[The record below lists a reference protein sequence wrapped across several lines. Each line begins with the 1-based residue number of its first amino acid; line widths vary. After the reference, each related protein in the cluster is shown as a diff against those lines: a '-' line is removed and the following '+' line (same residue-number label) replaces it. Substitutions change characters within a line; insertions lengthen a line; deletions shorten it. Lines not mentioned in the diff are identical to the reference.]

1 MSLLTGLIFQLENGT
16 ISFSCLIPSSWGS
29 SGLDGGGADPG
40 TVRERLVRL
49 ESPTEAA
56 GPEVHGVL
64 PSSSPLQ
71 RPDRDETRGEAG
83 EAAVG
88 DQPCASAATPASPR
102 HQPRRARSK
111 MASWAAVLGEEGIN
125 HLLNEL
131 IRAQRFHFEEAAG
144 LSLISV
150 ALDLRRSGGEGAISN
165 TCSPGDFTAGKW
177 LGLTSPPAQATA
189 PLSRAELKMNGAN
202 CSSSCHISREETKP
216 LLTQETMSL
225 CKSQRPTETSPQPR
239 TMQWAR
245 VHSALP
251 TSRCHGTPGWP
262 WGSPPS
268 AAAHLPG
275 QLWVS
280 QPRQVPPVTL
290 GVPWTVTDPP
300 AMALPALPPWA
311 MAVVLPHLGLPV
323 APGWVCP
330 ISSLPW
336 HRKRMELHTQPGSGR
351 QEGTEHPTAARLEQ
365 QPGR

>member
-1 MSLLTGLIFQLENGT
+1 MECCPLRPLCRGQ
-16 ISFSCLIPSSWGS
+16 
-29 SGLDGGGADPG
+29 
-40 TVRERLVRL
+40 TV
-49 ESPTEAA
+49 
-56 GPEVHGVL
+56 
-64 PSSSPLQ
+64 
-71 RPDRDETRGEAG
+71 TRHVGEAG
-83 EAAVG
+83 EVAVG
-88 DQPCASAATPASPR
+88 DQPCASAAAPASPR

-131 IRAQRFHFEEAAG
+131 IRAQHFHFEEAAG

-290 GVPWTVTDPP
+290 GAPWTVMDPP

-311 MAVVLPHLGLPV
+311 MAVVLPHLSLPV

-330 ISSLPW
+330 ISSLQW
-336 HRKRMELHTQPGSGR
+336 HQKRMELHTQPGSGR

>member
-1 MSLLTGLIFQLENGT
+1 MGCVEVEQTL
-16 ISFSCLIPSSWGS
+16 
-29 SGLDGGGADPG
+29 
-40 TVRERLVRL
+40 RLVRL

-56 GPEVHGVL
+56 GPKVHGVL
-64 PSSSPLQ
+64 PSSAPLQ
-71 RPDRDETRGEAG
+71 RPDHDKTRGE
-83 EAAVG
+83 EAVG
-88 DQPCASAATPASPR
+88 DQPCASAAAPASPP

-111 MASWAAVLGEEGIN
+111 MASWATVLGEEGIS

-150 ALDLRRSGGEGAISN
+150 VLDLRRSGGEGAISN

-177 LGLTSPPAQATA
+177 LGLTSLPAQATA

-202 CSSSCHISREETKP
+202 CSSSCHISRAETKP

-245 VHSALP
+245 VHPALP
-251 TSRCHGTPGWP
+251 TSLCHGTPGRP

-275 QLWVS
+275 QSWVS
-280 QPRQVPPVTL
+280 QPCRVPPVML
-290 GVPWTVTDPP
+290 GVPWIHPACCASMGDGSGSATPESPCGSWVGLSHFQSIVAPEKDGAAHPAWEWLSGGHRASHHRPP
-300 AMALPALPPWA
+300 AWNNSQEDEKCHKLFT
-311 MAVVLPHLGLPV
+311 HKRDEKGEE
-323 APGWVCP
+323 GEEE
-330 ISSLPW
+330 SL
-336 HRKRMELHTQPGSGR
+336 
-351 QEGTEHPTAARLEQ
+351 
-365 QPGR
+365 